1 MMRVF
6 FSLALAALFFSAA
19 AAAQDVSALRQ
30 HDVNQPIDIAA
41 DRVEV
46 REKANEA
53 LFEGAVQV
61 RQGDMT
67 LEAKSLTVFY
77 SRGED
82 DGLTILR
89 LDAEGDVVMRSK
101 TETASGAWGIYDVE
115 SRLITLGGDVQLTRG
130 QSRIWGDRLE
140 LNLET
145 GLTTLDGTSRRE
157 ERVKGRFE
165 VPKSSAAQKS
175 DGDAPAENPAP

>member
-1 MMRVF
+1 MRTPF
-6 FSLALAALFFSAA
+6 FLGLAALVINAA

-30 HDVNQPIDIAA
+30 HDVNQPLDISA

-82 DGLTILR
+82 DSLTILR

-115 SRLITLGGDVQLTRG
+115 TRLITLGGDVQLTRG

-145 GLTTLDGTSRRE
+145 GLTTLDGTNRTE

-165 VPKSSAAQKS
+165 VPKSSTSADKGAAT
-175 DGDAPAENPAP
+175 PAEGPAP